1 MIWSRACRAARRKH
15 GTGGGS
21 SARESFSVTY
31 LVADFIGFD
40 EMTSQR
46 RKSPIRLSSVVMAAS
61 FGVPPCV
68 PEGGRNPEML
78 AGAPA
83 VGTEAAYSASDVVE
97 VLWLR

>member
-1 MIWSRACRAARRKH
+1 
-15 GTGGGS
+15 
-21 SARESFSVTY
+21 
-31 LVADFIGFD
+31 
-40 EMTSQR
+40 
-46 RKSPIRLSSVVMAAS
+46 MAAS

>member
-1 MIWSRACRAARRKH
+1 MGESELRYLA
-15 GTGGGS
+15 TGS
-21 SARESFSVTY
+21 VRESMSVDCLIFY
-31 LVADFIGFD
+31 SFGPDP
-40 EMTSQR
+40 MTSQR
-46 RKSPIRLSSVVMAAS
+46 MESPIRLSSVVMAAS
-61 FGVPPCV
+61 FGARAGV